1 MQIELAL
8 KKGGSARWEHN
19 NVKIYSLLMSMKR
32 RSLVGTRAVR
42 HIMRF
47 PLGFDF
53 LNLPEYVAKVGARKE

>member
-1 MQIELAL
+1 M
-8 KKGGSARWEHN
+8 
-19 NVKIYSLLMSMKR
+19 KIYSLLMSMKR